1 MSNCVTPSFTSTTSI
16 TTSASRIARS
26 TCRLISLSKVS
37 SLLTTHPPV
46 SITENSLP
54 HHSALPY
61 WRSRVVPAVFITIA
75 LRVPVRRLNR
85 VDFPTLGRPTIA
97 TIFAIVY
104 VCCFTLFMYVTCPR
118 MTGVSWGYSHPPQ
131 PPSPQSPHPSQP
143 SPFFWLH
150 PPPQPPHP
158 CRGLRMAFSSPS
170 VTSRTAMI
178 FPWKC
183 RSSPA

>member
-1 MSNCVTPSFTSTTSI
+1 MVGFFACRSRCATSMSNSVTPSFTSTTSS

-46 SITENSLP
+46 SITLNSRP

-75 LRVPVRRLNR
+75 RRVPVKRLNR

-104 VCCFTLFMYVTCPR
+104 YVVLYFLITRPRRDLVGIPVC
-118 MTGVSWGYSHPPQ
+118 YSHPPQ
-131 PPSPQSPHPSQP
+131 PPSPHPSQP
-143 SPFFWLH
+143 SPFFLLH
-150 PPPQPPHP
+150 PPPQPPQP
-158 CRGLRMAFSSPS
+158 
-170 VTSRTAMI
+170 
-178 FPWKC
+178 
-183 RSSPA
+183 